1 MFSRLITVLLFT
13 LFFSEAASGQKLW
26 TLQECIE
33 YARANNINIKQ
44 AALSSELARVSR
56 DQSYTTM
63 LPTVNG
69 SSSHQRS
76 FGRSVDPFTNSIT
89 ENETR
94 TTNFSVSSNVTLFG
108 GLRLQHSLAQ
118 SKYEYLQSQ
127 ENLAK
132 INNDIS
138 LNVAAAY
145 LQVLFSME
153 SLKLARD
160 RVNAATETRN
170 RTAKM
175 VETGMMA
182 QGNLLDAEAALA
194 SEELALVTAENS
206 LNSANIAISQLLEL
220 DNASD
225 FIIATQQVEI
235 PSQST
240 VMMKPEEIYAASLKT
255 LPEIR
260 ASEYGISGAKKGL
273 SSAKS
278 SLFPSLNLF
287 SSIGTFYNEGGYTQ
301 LLGETPFDEQV
312 RNNQS
317 KNVGISLSI
326 PLFNGWSVQSNIKRS
341 RLNLEN
347 AMLQDELT
355 RKQVYKSVVQAHADA
370 TAAMNRYNASTKA
383 KSSADEAFN
392 YAQRKYDVGLIS
404 FIEFINIRNNKS
416 RAESELIQSKYDFIF
431 RLKVLDFYLGKNLSF

>member
-1 MFSRLITVLLFT
+1 MLSRLITSIVF
-13 LFFSEAASGQKLW
+13 LFFFSGAASAQKFW
-26 TLQECIE
+26 TLQECIMH
-33 YARANNINIKQ
+33 ARTNNINIKQ
-44 AALSSELARVSR
+44 AAISSELARVSR

-94 TTNFSVSSNVTLFG
+94 TTNFSLSSNVTLFA

-132 INNDIS
+132 ISNDIS

-194 SEELALVTAENS
+194 SEELGLVNAENS

-220 DNASD
+220 ENAMD
-225 FIIATQQVEI
+225 FSIAPQQVDI
-235 PSQST
+235 PVQSSL
-240 VMMKPEEIYAASLKT
+240 MMKPEEIYAASLKT

-260 ASEYGISGAKKGL
+260 ASEYGISSAQKGL

-278 SLFPSLNLF
+278 GLFPSLNLF
-287 SSIGTFYNEGGYTQ
+287 SSVGTFYNEGGYTQ
-301 LLGETPFDEQV
+301 LLGEIPFDEQV

-317 KNVGISLSI
+317 KSFGLSLSI
-326 PLFNGWSVQSNIKRS
+326 PLFNGWSVQSNIQRS

-347 AMLQDELT
+347 AMLQDELA

-370 TAAMNRYNASTKA
+370 TAGMNRFNASSKA
-383 KSSADEAFN
+383 RNSADEAFN

-416 RAESELIQSKYDFIF
+416 RAESELIQSKYDLIF
-431 RLKVLDFYLGKNLSF
+431 RLKVLDFYLGKTLTF

>member
-1 MFSRLITVLLFT
+1 
-13 LFFSEAASGQKLW
+13 
-26 TLQECIE
+26 
-33 YARANNINIKQ
+33 
-44 AALSSELARVSR
+44 
-56 DQSYTTM
+56 M

-287 SSIGTFYNEGGYTQ
+287 SSIGTFYNEGGYSQ

-355 RKQVYKSVVQAHADA
+355 RKQVYKSVVQAHAD
-370 TAAMNRYNASTKA
+370 
-383 KSSADEAFN
+383 
-392 YAQRKYDVGLIS
+392 
-404 FIEFINIRNNKS
+404 
-416 RAESELIQSKYDFIF
+416 
-431 RLKVLDFYLGKNLSF
+431 

>member
-1 MFSRLITVLLFT
+1 MLSRLITAIVFT
-13 LFFSEAASGQKLW
+13 LFFSGAASGQKLW

-33 YARANNINIKQ
+33 HARANNINIKQ
-44 AALSSELARVSR
+44 AAISSELARVSR

-94 TTNFSVSSNVTLFG
+94 TTNFSLSSNVTLFG

-132 INNDIS
+132 ISNDIS

-145 LQVLFSME
+145 LQVLFAME
-153 SLKLARD
+153 SFKLAQD

-194 SEELALVTAENS
+194 SEELTLVSAENS

-225 FIIATQQVEI
+225 FGVAIQQVDI

-260 ASEYGISGAKKGL
+260 ASEYGISSAKKGL
-273 SSAKS
+273 SAAKS
-278 SLFPSLNLF
+278 GLFPSLNLF
-287 SSIGTFYNEGGYTQ
+287 SSIGTFYNEGGYAE
-301 LLGETPFDEQV
+301 LLGEIPFDEQV

-317 KNVGISLSI
+317 KNIGLSLSI
-326 PLFNGWSVQSNIKRS
+326 PLFNGWSVQSNIQRS

-347 AMLQDELT
+347 ALLQDELS

-370 TAAMNRYNASTKA
+370 TAAMNRYNASLKA

-404 FIEFINIRNNKS
+404 FINS
-416 RAESELIQSKYDFIF
+416 STSETTNHAL
-431 RLKVLDFYLGKNLSF
+431 NPN

>member
-1 MFSRLITVLLFT
+1 MLSRLITSIVF
-13 LFFSEAASGQKLW
+13 LFFFSGAASAQKFW
-26 TLQECIE
+26 TLQECIMH
-33 YARANNINIKQ
+33 ARTNNINIKQ
-44 AALSSELARVSR
+44 AAISSELARVSR

-94 TTNFSVSSNVTLFG
+94 TTNFSLSSNVTLFA

-132 INNDIS
+132 ISNDIS

-194 SEELALVTAENS
+194 SEELGLVNAENS

-220 DNASD
+220 ENAMEFS
-225 FIIATQQVEI
+225 IAPQQVDI
-235 PSQST
+235 PVQSSL
-240 VMMKPEEIYAASLKT
+240 MMKPEEIYAASLKT

-260 ASEYGISGAKKGL
+260 ASEYGISSAQKGL

-278 SLFPSLNLF
+278 GLFPSLNLF
-287 SSIGTFYNEGGYTQ
+287 SSVGTFYNEGGYTQ
-301 LLGETPFDEQV
+301 LLGEIPFDEQV

-317 KNVGISLSI
+317 KSFGLSLSI
-326 PLFNGWSVQSNIKRS
+326 PLFNGWSVQSNIQRS

-347 AMLQDELT
+347 AMLQDELA

-370 TAAMNRYNASTKA
+370 TAGMNRFNASSKA
-383 KSSADEAFN
+383 RNSADEAFN

-416 RAESELIQSKYDFIF
+416 RAESELIQSKYDLIF
-431 RLKVLDFYLGKNLSF
+431 RLKVLDFYLGKTLTF

>member
-1 MFSRLITVLLFT
+1 MLSRLITSIVF
-13 LFFSEAASGQKLW
+13 LFFFSGAASAQKFW
-26 TLQECIE
+26 TLQECIMH
-33 YARANNINIKQ
+33 ARTNNINIKQ
-44 AALSSELARVSR
+44 AAISSELARVSR

-94 TTNFSVSSNVTLFG
+94 TTNFSLSSNVTLFA

-132 INNDIS
+132 ISNDIS

-194 SEELALVTAENS
+194 SEELGLVNAENS

-220 DNASD
+220 ENAMD
-225 FIIATQQVEI
+225 FSIAPQQVDI
-235 PSQST
+235 PVQSSL
-240 VMMKPEEIYAASLKT
+240 MMKPEEIYAASLKT

-260 ASEYGISGAKKGL
+260 ASEYGISSAQKGF

-278 SLFPSLNLF
+278 GLFPSLNLF

-301 LLGETPFDEQV
+301 LLGEIPFDEQV

-317 KNVGISLSI
+317 KSFGLSLSI
-326 PLFNGWSVQSNIKRS
+326 PLFNGWSVQSNIQRS

-347 AMLQDELT
+347 AMLQDELA

-370 TAAMNRYNASTKA
+370 TAGMNRFNASSKA
-383 KSSADEAFN
+383 RNSADEAFN

-416 RAESELIQSKYDFIF
+416 RAESELIQSKYDLIF
-431 RLKVLDFYLGKNLSF
+431 RLKVLDFYLGKTLTF

>member
-1 MFSRLITVLLFT
+1 MLSRLITSIVF
-13 LFFSEAASGQKLW
+13 LFFFSGAASAQKFW
-26 TLQECIE
+26 TLQECIMH
-33 YARANNINIKQ
+33 ARTNNINIKQ
-44 AALSSELARVSR
+44 AAISSELARVSR

-94 TTNFSVSSNVTLFG
+94 TTNFSLSSNVTLFA

-132 INNDIS
+132 ISNDIS

-194 SEELALVTAENS
+194 SEELGLVNAENS

-220 DNASD
+220 ENAMEFS
-225 FIIATQQVEI
+225 IAPQQVDI
-235 PSQST
+235 PIQSSL
-240 VMMKPEEIYAASLKT
+240 MMKPEEIYAASLKT

-260 ASEYGISGAKKGL
+260 ASEYGISSAQKGF

-278 SLFPSLNLF
+278 GLFPSLNLF
-287 SSIGTFYNEGGYTQ
+287 SSVGTFYNEGGYTQ
-301 LLGETPFDEQV
+301 LLGEIPFDEQV

-317 KNVGISLSI
+317 KSFGLSLSI
-326 PLFNGWSVQSNIKRS
+326 PLFNGWSVQSNIQRS

-347 AMLQDELT
+347 AMLQDELA

-370 TAAMNRYNASTKA
+370 TAGMNRFNASSKA
-383 KSSADEAFN
+383 RNSADEAFN

-416 RAESELIQSKYDFIF
+416 RAESELIQSKYDLIF
-431 RLKVLDFYLGKNLSF
+431 RLKVLDFYLGKTLTF